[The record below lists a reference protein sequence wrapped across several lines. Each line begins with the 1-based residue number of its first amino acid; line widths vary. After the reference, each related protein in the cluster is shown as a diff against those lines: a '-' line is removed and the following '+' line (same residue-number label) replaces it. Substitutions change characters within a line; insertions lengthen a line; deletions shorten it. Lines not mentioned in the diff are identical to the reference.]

1 MPGTVGRI
9 QGVWHIRNTYHHNA
23 DISKLDEGINPN
35 PFLNEGYGRWHHIG
49 TIWSSWS
56 PSQESG
62 TSSKV
67 GKCSWRMTQYI
78 FFKFWRQRS
87 VIHQIVCIFWD
98 KSNGLVKITYGCH
111 PWDQECPPSI
121 RKVPDNPPSRTYL
134 LSDISVLFIIC
145 YVFSKTNPTRGS
157 VLVKECHPY
166 PMVQEGSWSSSIRKI
181 LHGIFLGTCE
191 CDISNCMYFLWQIHR
206 WDCQI

>member
-1 MPGTVGRI
+1 MVGDI
-9 QGVWHIRNTYHHNA
+9 TLEPFGVPDLHLR
-23 DISKLDEGINPN
+23 
-35 PFLNEGYGRWHHIG
+35 
-49 TIWSSWS
+49 
-56 PSQESG
+56 SQEHPPKLGSVPEG
-62 TSSKV
+62 WSN
-67 GKCSWRMTQYI
+67 I

-181 LHGIFLGTCE
+181 LHEIFFR
-191 CDISNCMYFLWQIHR
+191 SLWVWYIKLYVFFVANP
-206 WDCQI
+206 